1 MPERSVF
8 HDATGARSRQLTRI
22 SLLIAIVTTILMT
35 TFVATILSVQSESP
49 LPLINGHKLHTIP
62 FQKARAPQLVNS
74 AKRYAKNAKAHQRGV
89 PRAIRPENLPVLAA
103 PLPMAATQPS
113 GDKPLAIGFY
123 VNWDDNSYPSLKRLL
138 PQLDWV
144 IPSWISSTG
153 HALDLNIDIDP
164 KALDLIRRTKPQ
176 TAILPMWQNA
186 VDGSWDGAA
195 LAHLVAD
202 PQLRTA
208 RLQQILTLIAQ
219 YQLQG
224 LVIDFENVPK
234 SAHKNLLAFL
244 NEIKTSF
251 AAKHLTLAIAVPFDD
266 EEWSYREYANVTDYL
281 MLMAYDEH
289 WEEGT
294 PGSIASQHWFEA
306 TLAKRMR
313 DLDPHHVI
321 ICIGSYGYDW
331 AGNKGAEDITFQ
343 EAVQTARESEA
354 TIEFDADTL
363 NPGFSYEED
372 DGKQHEVWLLD
383 AVTAFNQIH
392 RADAYRPAGYALWRL
407 GSEDPSIASIFGR
420 HYNETAPAELNRLE
434 MGSDI
439 DIEGSG
445 EILSIAAHPS
455 EGRRSFITDAT
466 GLITEQNYLQ
476 TPSSYVVRRLGAVPK
491 KIALTFD
498 DGPDPVWTPKILDIL
513 KQKNVKASFFI
524 IGENGEA
531 APDLVRRIYD
541 EGHDVGNH
549 TFTHPNLGESPQ
561 ELTEIELNATQRLF
575 QALTGH
581 SMRFFRPPYFGDAEP
596 TTSDELIPVEKA
608 QAMGYLTV
616 GLRVDPDDW
625 QRPPAAT
632 IVQRTLEQISDP
644 NPEIRGQIV
653 LLHDAGGDRSQT
665 VAALPVLID
674 TLRAQGYELV
684 PVSTLAGLSRAQAMP
699 PISQEGFA
707 QTITRWV
714 FLLIGWLNSALTLLF
729 SGVIALSFL
738 RLILLCGLGIRQH
751 WTHKREK
758 QLLVPASDALVSVLI
773 PAFNESKVIAT
784 SIERILESDYPH
796 LEIVV
801 IDDGSTD
808 NTSDVVRNH
817 FAHDARVRLLTL
829 PNGGKAR
836 AINAGLAQSSGAI
849 VVALD
854 ADTQFDRHC
863 ISNLVRWFGD
873 ARVGAVA
880 GNAKVGNRI
889 NTVTRW
895 QALEYITAQ
904 NLERRAL
911 AALNCITVVPGAV
924 GAWRRSALEQFGGFP
939 TQTLAEDQDL
949 TLQLQRAGYR
959 IVYDDE
965 AIAWTEAPETF
976 AGLARQRFRWSFGT
990 LQCVWKQRDMLFRRR
1005 YGVMGWFAL
1014 PQVWLFQIVFGLVA
1028 PLVDLALLWQLIST
1042 GIDVLQHKQLADT
1055 STLAVTSVYYALFTL
1070 FDIAAGV
1077 LAFSLEKNENWRLLW
1092 WLIQQRFGYRQI
1104 MYYVVVKS
1112 IVTALRGS
1120 AVGWGKLDRT
1130 ATATARH

>member
-1 MPERSVF
+1 MHERPVF
-8 HDATGARSRQLTRI
+8 HDASGARARRLTRI
-22 SLLIAIVTTILMT
+22 SLIIAVVTTILVA
-35 TFVATILSVQSESP
+35 TFVATILSVQSQAP
-49 LPLINGHKLHTIP
+49 LPIVSERKLHTIP
-62 FQKARAPQLVNS
+62 FQKARAPQLVSS

-89 PRAIRPENLPVLAA
+89 PRAVREESLPVLAA
-103 PLPMAATQPS
+103 PASIVAARPT

-138 PQLDWV
+138 SQLDWV
-144 IPSWISSTG
+144 VPSWIGSTG
-153 HALDLNIDIDP
+153 RELDLQIDVDL
-164 KALDLIRRTKPQ
+164 KALDLVRRNKPN

-186 VDGSWDGAA
+186 VDGNWDGAA
-195 LAHLVAD
+195 LARLVND
-202 PQLRTA
+202 PQARAL
-208 RLQQILTLIAQ
+208 RLQQILALIAQ
-219 YQLQG
+219 YRLQG

-234 SAHKNLLAFL
+234 SAHKNLLLFL
-244 NEIKTSF
+244 NEIKTAF
-251 AAKHLTLAIAVPFDD
+251 AAKHLTLALAAPFDD
-266 EEWSYREYANVTDYL
+266 EEWNYRDYANVTDYL

-294 PGSIASQHWFEA
+294 PGSIASQHWFESI
-306 TLAKRMR
+306 LAKRMR
-313 DLDPHHVI
+313 ELDPHRVI
-321 ICIGSYGYDW
+321 VCIGSYGYDW
-331 AGNKGAEDITFQ
+331 AGGKGAEDITFQ
-343 EAVQTARESEA
+343 EAVQTARESDA
-354 TIEFDADTL
+354 TIEFDPDTL

-372 DGKQHEVWLLD
+372 DGKEHEVWLLD

-392 RADAYRPAGYALWRL
+392 RADVYRPAGYALWRL

-420 HYNETAPAELNRLE
+420 RYDEPAPAELNQLE

-455 EGRRSFITDAT
+455 AGRRNFTVDAS
-466 GLITEQNYLQ
+466 GIITEQNYLQ

-531 APDLVRRIYD
+531 APDLVRRMYD

-575 QALTGH
+575 QALTAH

-596 TTSDELIPVEKA
+596 TTADELIPVEKA

-674 TLRAQGYELV
+674 TLRAKGYEIV
-684 PVSTLAGLSRAQAMP
+684 PVSNLAGLTREQAMP
-699 PISQEGFA
+699 PVTQEGFS
-707 QTITRWV
+707 QTATRWV
-714 FLLIGWLNSALTLLF
+714 FFAIGWFNSALTILF

-738 RLILLCGLGIRQH
+738 RLVLLCGLGLRQK
-751 WTHKREK
+751 WTHKRER
-758 QLLVPASDALVSVLI
+758 QLLQAARDELVSVLI
-773 PAFNESKVIAT
+773 PAFNESKVIVS
-784 SIERILESDYPH
+784 SIQRILASDYAH

-808 NTSDVVRNH
+808 NTSAVVHEH

-863 ISNLVRWFGD
+863 ISNLMRWFGD
-873 ARVGAVA
+873 TRVGAVA

-949 TLQLQRAGYR
+949 TLQLQRGGYR

-976 AGLARQRFRWSFGT
+976 TGLARQRFRWSFGT
-990 LQCVWKQRDMLFRRR
+990 LQCVWKQRDMLFRAR
-1005 YGVMGWFAL
+1005 YGVMGWFGL

-1042 GIDVLQHKQLADT
+1042 GVDILQHKQLADT
-1055 STLAVTSVYYALFTL
+1055 STLAITSVYYALFTL
-1070 FDIAAGV
+1070 FDIAAGI
-1077 LAFSLEKNENWRLLW
+1077 LAFGLEKNEDWRLLW

-1112 IVTALRGS
+1112 IVAALRGS

-1130 ATATARH
+1130 ASAKAGH